1 VTLASLPPTEI
12 MTMPSQLRSS
22 SFDALIHSPLARAA
36 ETARIV
42 WGDRDGPV
50 TELPTLR
57 EVDLYA
63 MQVSFLAHPPGA
75 GGP

>member
-1 VTLASLPPTEI
+1 MTLASLPPTEI

>member
-1 VTLASLPPTEI
+1 
-12 MTMPSQLRSS
+12 M
-22 SFDALIHSPLARAA
+22 
-36 ETARIV
+36 

-63 MQVSFLAHPPGA
+63 FQVCSDARKTSMFIVQLAQRSTGSLAQGA
-75 GGP
+75 FTQQLAGA

>member
-1 VTLASLPPTEI
+1 
-12 MTMPSQLRSS
+12 MPSQLRSS
-22 SFDALIHSPLARAA
+22 DFDALIHSPLARAA

-42 WGDRDGPV
+42 WGDREGPV

-63 MQVSFLAHPPGA
+63 MQVCLVPLLSTMREVSASP
-75 GGP
+75 